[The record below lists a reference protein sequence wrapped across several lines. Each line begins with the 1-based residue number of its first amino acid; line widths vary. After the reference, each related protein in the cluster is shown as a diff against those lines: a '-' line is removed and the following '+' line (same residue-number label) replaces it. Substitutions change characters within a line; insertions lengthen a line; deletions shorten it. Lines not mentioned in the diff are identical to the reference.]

1 MPVDI
6 KEAIVINVCGKVAYD
21 CISYQYLNCRCKFS
35 EKRGK
40 KMGLGSILKK
50 EFSFISGNYLIL
62 IVSWILM
69 DIGMEMPVPYYQQYV
84 YALGGNVFPMA
95 LGILGFISFFVMAF
109 VAVPG
114 GFLADKFGRR
124 WLITTMTFGIGLSY
138 LFFVFAP
145 FWQLSQS
152 WHLILVGTIIQSLCL
167 IYQPALFA
175 MVQDSLPQESRGVG
189 SSIINMIHG
198 TMNTPGTVIG
208 GILVLTLGLVTGMQS
223 VYLIVM
229 FLFIAAAIWRLRLK
243 ETMANTEKMHFRYFV
258 SHYPQA
264 IRESLKVW
272 KIVPRTVF
280 YLFIVEVM
288 TMFALALINVI
299 NAIYARDILNI
310 PQTEWFLTYVP
321 MLLTM
326 IIASYPLGKMID
338 RVGTK
343 IPLIIAPC
351 TLIVSMFLFING
363 NIITVTIS
371 MALFGLVQMLIMSA
385 GMALSACLVEPK
397 NRGKIVGGLNFVG
410 YIFTGI
416 GMLLGNLFYNMVPQL
431 PIYMTIVLAI
441 PMILLIVY
449 RIPEPKKE
457 ERKY

>member
-1 MPVDI
+1 
-6 KEAIVINVCGKVAYD
+6 
-21 CISYQYLNCRCKFS
+21 
-35 EKRGK
+35 
-40 KMGLGSILKK
+40 MGLGSILKN

-95 LGILGFISFFVMAF
+95 LGILGFASFFAMAF

-114 GFLADKFGRR
+114 GFLADKIGRR
-124 WLITTMTFGIGLSY
+124 WLITTMTFGISLSY

-145 FWQLSQS
+145 FWLITQS
-152 WHLILVGTIIQSLCL
+152 WHLILIGTIIQSLCL

-175 MVQDSLPQESRGVG
+175 MVQDSLPPERRGVG
-189 SSIINMIHG
+189 SSIVNMIHG
-198 TMNTPGTVIG
+198 TMNTPGTIIG
-208 GILVLTLGLVTGMQS
+208 GILVLTLGLVAGMQAI
-223 VYLIVM
+223 YITVM
-229 FLFIAAAIWRLRLK
+229 VLFIAAAIWRLRLK
-243 ETMANTEKMHFRYFV
+243 ETMTNTEKMRFRYFI

-264 IRESLKVW
+264 IKESLQVW
-272 KIVPRTVF
+272 KVVPRTVF
-280 YLFIVEVM
+280 YLFIVEVI

-310 PQTEWFLTYVP
+310 PQTEWFLTYIP

-326 IIASYPLGKMID
+326 IIASYPIGKMID
-338 RVGTK
+338 RVGMK
-343 IPLIIAPC
+343 IPLMIAPC
-351 TLIVSMFLFING
+351 LLIVSMLLFING
-363 NIITVTIS
+363 DILSVTIS
-371 MALFGLVQMLIMSA
+371 MALLGLVQMLMMSA

-410 YIFTGI
+410 YILTGI
-416 GMLLGNLFYNMVPQL
+416 GMLLGNLFYNLIPQL
-431 PIYMTIVLAI
+431 PIYITIAMAI
-441 PMILLIVY
+441 PMMLLIVL

-457 ERKY
+457 ERKF